1 MLDKRLVI
9 VSGKGGVGKSAV
21 AAGLALL
28 AQRNGLRVLA
38 VEMGSSGGLSTHFS
52 VGPLEFKPREVRPG
66 LHAMHIVRSEALLE
80 YLSIQLHLPGIGR
93 FGAVARAFDA
103 LATAAPAIRE
113 IITIGKILWEV
124 REDRWDLVVADA
136 PPTGQIGSYLRAPLS
151 ISELVPTGRIQAQSE
166 WMTTTLRDSD
176 MTQMIIVTLPEE
188 LPSTET
194 LETMHWLEDNQLVP
208 PPLVISNRVLSELED
223 KPSPEGVVGE
233 IADLHRSLWS
243 EQQHWLGKVPPD
255 LTLPYMFGLF
265 TPGEVA
271 ARISDELEAF
281 T

>member
-28 AQRNGLRVLA
+28 GQRNGLRVLA
-38 VEMGSSGGLSTHFS
+38 VEMGSPGGLSTHFS
-52 VGPLEFKPREVRPG
+52 TGPLEFKPREVRPG

-80 YLSIQLHLPGIGR
+80 YLSLQLRLPGVRR

-124 REDRWDLVVADA
+124 KEDRWDLVVADA
-136 PPTGQIGSYLRAPLS
+136 PPTGQIGSYLRAPRS
-151 ISELVPTGRIQAQSE
+151 ISELVPTGRIRAQSE
-166 WMTTTLRDSD
+166 WMTATLADAD
-176 MTQMIIVTLPEE
+176 MTQLAIVTLPEE
-188 LPSTET
+188 LPTTET
-194 LETMHWLEDNQLVP
+194 LETMRWLEDEHIVP
-208 PPLVISNRVLSELED
+208 PPVVIANRALPELED
-223 KPSPEGVVGE
+223 KSSPDGVVGE
-233 IADLHRSLWS
+233 IANLHRSLWS
-243 EQQHWLGKVPPD
+243 EQQHWLAQVPPD

-271 ARISDELEAF
+271 AHMSDELE
-281 T
+281 TLT

>member
-21 AAGLALL
+21 AAGLTLL

-38 VEMGSSGGLSTHFS
+38 VEMGSPGGLSTHFS
-52 VGPLEFKPREVRPG
+52 TGPLEFKPREVRPG

-80 YLSIQLHLPGIGR
+80 YLSLQLRIPGMGR

-124 REDRWDLVVADA
+124 KEDRWDLVVADA
-136 PPTGQIGSYLRAPLS
+136 PPTGQIGSYLRAPRS
-151 ISELVPTGRIQAQSE
+151 ISELVPTGRIRAQSE
-166 WMTTTLRDSD
+166 WMTATLADPD
-176 MTQMIIVTLPEE
+176 MTQLALVTLPEE

-194 LETMHWLEDNQLVP
+194 SETMRWLENEHIVP
-208 PPLVISNRVLSELED
+208 PPVVIANRALPEIED
-223 KPSPEGVVGE
+223 ESSPEGMVGE
-233 IADLHRSLWS
+233 IVDLHRSLWS
-243 EQQHWLGKVPPD
+243 EQQHWLAQVPPD

-271 ARISDELEAF
+271 AHMSDELEALK
-281 T
+281 